1 LKVEISATKWGV
13 HMDVTSIIDKLKQ
26 QDEAALEQIIQI
38 YTPYVSTIIYNVSR
52 SSLNT
57 EDIEEICA
65 DVFITLWK
73 NTDKIKAETFKGYLA
88 AIAKSRAKDKL
99 RSSKNTNTTDI
110 DDIELRD
117 EYSLAD
123 TIDNSELS
131 RELRDCVEKLGQPD
145 SEIVLRYYY
154 YYQTSKTISEIM
166 NMNADTVKTK
176 LRRAKTKLRAMLEE
190 RGFH

>member
-1 LKVEISATKWGV
+1 
-13 HMDVTSIIDKLKQ
+13 MDVTSIIDKLKQ

-73 NTDKIKAETFKGYLA
+73 NTDKIKADTFKGYLA

-99 RSSKNTNTTDI
+99 RSQKNTNITDI
-110 DDIELRD
+110 EDVELAD

-123 TIDNSELS
+123 NIDNGELS
-131 RELRDCVEKLGQPD
+131 RTLRSCVEKLGEPD

-166 NMNADTVKTK
+166 NMNSDTVKTK
-176 LRRAKTKLRAMLEE
+176 LRRAKAKLRAMLEE
-190 RGFH
+190 RGYH

>member
-1 LKVEISATKWGV
+1 
-13 HMDVTSIIDKLKQ
+13 MDTTSIINKLTQ
-26 QDEAALEQIIQI
+26 HDEAALEQIIQI

-88 AIAKSRAKDKL
+88 AIAKSKAKDKL

-110 DDIELRD
+110 DDLELRD

-154 YYQTSKTISEIM
+154 YYQTSKTISEII
-166 NMNADTVKTK
+166 NLNADTVKTK